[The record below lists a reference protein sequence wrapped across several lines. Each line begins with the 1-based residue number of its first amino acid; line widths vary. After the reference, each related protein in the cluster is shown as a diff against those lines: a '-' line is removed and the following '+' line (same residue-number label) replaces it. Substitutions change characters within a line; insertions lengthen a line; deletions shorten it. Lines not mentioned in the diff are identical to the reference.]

1 MPARRAE
8 RRTFSAWVELSDGP
22 ERRRAKA
29 TDLSVGGMGISLHG
43 APLAPQTLVT
53 SEFPLPGIGLPL
65 ELHAE
70 VAWFDPRAE
79 RGGLRFVDV
88 DPGLAE
94 LLGRFVDGRLA
105 D

>member
-8 RRTFSAWVELSDGP
+8 RRSFSAWVELSDGAA
-22 ERRRAKA
+22 RRRAIA
-29 TDLSVGGMGISLHG
+29 TDLSVGGIGISLDG
-43 APLAPQTLVT
+43 APLAPSGRVT

-70 VAWFDPRAE
+70 VAWFDAGAA
-79 RGGLRFVDV
+79 RGGLRFLDV

-94 LLGRFVDGRLA
+94 LLGRFVDGRLPG
-105 D
+105 